1 MIVIIFSN
9 DLFMMWA
16 NLCMMCHLALG
27 LEILNYILA
36 SAFSHKYKDE
46 KQKQNKIG
54 CISLSCSEV
63 FIGAGFKTCP
73 FRFFAF
79 FQFFGY
85 INTSYSKLQAG

>member
-1 MIVIIFSN
+1 MIVVIFSN
-9 DLFMMWA
+9 DLIMIWA
-16 NLCMMCHLALG
+16 KFAIRAWDTELW
-27 LEILNYILA
+27 A

-46 KQKQNKIG
+46 KQKQKRNKIG

-79 FQFFGY
+79 FSVFWVHKYF
-85 INTSYSKLQAG
+85 L